1 MSSAVPDT
9 PLANAL
15 ARNAKDL
22 AALARTEFPR
32 PKQPVVMTFANQKG
46 GVGKT
51 TSAVNVAA
59 ALADAGLEVVL
70 IDIDP
75 QGNASTA
82 LGAEHHAGT
91 PSIYEVLLDGTP
103 LAEVLQPCPDLAH
116 LRVCP
121 ATLDLS
127 GAEVELVDVP
137 NREYLLERA
146 LRSFL
151 RAEPEV
157 DYVIIDCPPSLGM
170 LTLNAFVAAREVLIP
185 IQAEYYAL
193 EGLSSLLRAIERI
206 KVKLNPELRVSN
218 ILVTMFDG
226 RTNLSREVM
235 AEVQNHF
242 GKQLIHTPIPRSV
255 RLSEA
260 PSYSQSVISYDPRST
275 GAIAYRKAALEIA
288 IRFGGK

>member
-1 MSSAVPDT
+1 MLEKAT
-9 PLANAL
+9 
-15 ARNAKDL
+15 
-22 AALARTEFPR
+22 FPR
-32 PKQPVVMTFANQKG
+32 PDSPVIMTFANQKG

-59 ALADAGLEVVL
+59 GLAAAGLNVIL

-82 LGAEHHAGT
+82 MGVEHHAGT
-91 PSIYEVLLDGTP
+91 PSTYEVLMDGLP
-103 LAEVLQPCPDLAH
+103 ISEVLQTCPDIEG

-127 GAEVELVDVP
+127 GAEVELVDVN

-146 LRSFL
+146 IEQLL
-151 RAEPEV
+151 TEDKNI
-157 DYVIIDCPPSLGM
+157 DYIIIDCPPSLGM
-170 LTLNAFVAAREVLIP
+170 LTLNAFVAAREVTIP

-206 KVKLNPELRVSN
+206 RNSLNPNLKVSG
-218 ILVTMFDG
+218 ILVTMFDS

-235 AEVQNHF
+235 GEVNTHF
-242 GKQLIHTPIPRSV
+242 PKQLLKTPIPRSV

-260 PSYSQSVISYDPRST
+260 PSYSQTVITYDPRSI
-275 GAIAYRKAALEIA
+275 GAIAYRKVALEISQ
-288 IRFGGK
+288 RFGGSSK